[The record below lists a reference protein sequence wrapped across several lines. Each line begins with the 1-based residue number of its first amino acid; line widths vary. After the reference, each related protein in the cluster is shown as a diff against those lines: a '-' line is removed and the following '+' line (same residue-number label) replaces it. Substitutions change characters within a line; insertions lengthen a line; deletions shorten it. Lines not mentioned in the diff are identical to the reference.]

1 MIKQIHVHLSPDW
14 YLVPSMYDFNCM
26 SHRNFPHL
34 RNYRAKEYFEH
45 FVPSV
50 YAVLFQLFSVFL
62 PLPFFFYLWLFYLIA
77 QPGYNSFHH
86 MTVDFRK
93 FLLYN
98 LFIIFYFLFSPAF
111 WIANTF
117 KNSVPYTTFYHCFP
131 PFSRSYLFNM
141 YKNSNICDKI
151 RIFIRKSF

>member
-1 MIKQIHVHLSPDW
+1 
-14 YLVPSMYDFNCM
+14 MYDFNCM

-50 YAVLFQLFSVFL
+50 YAVLFQLFSPFPVFL
-62 PLPFFFYLWLFYLIA
+62 PLPFLFLSLA
-77 QPGYNSFHH
+77 
-86 MTVDFRK
+86 
-93 FLLYN
+93 LLSYRTAG
-98 LFIIFYFLFSPAF
+98 LQQLSPHDCRFSKIPPVSYA
-111 WIANTF
+111 
-117 KNSVPYTTFYHCFP
+117 TFYHCFP